1 MCGTLHIALARFV
14 APMENKMSNTLDT
27 NNGGRMPRRYKP
39 VRKPRRVRVFKPMT
53 LQTIESQQ
61 HPTSGSRVKY
71 PSHVGAVINHALTGY
86 DANDRNNRD
95 GQKNN
100 LFTVSIP
107 YNKGA
112 YQVIPDDDI
121 DHIGR

>member
-1 MCGTLHIALARFV
+1 
-14 APMENKMSNTLDT
+14 
-27 NNGGRMPRRYKP
+27 MPRRYKP
-39 VRKPRRVRVFKPMT
+39 VRKPRRVRVFKPMSS
-53 LQTIESQQ
+53 QTIESQQ

-86 DANDRNNRD
+86 GANDRNNRAST
-95 GQKNN
+95 KNN

-121 DHIGR
+121 EHIGR

>member
-1 MCGTLHIALARFV
+1 
-14 APMENKMSNTLDT
+14 
-27 NNGGRMPRRYKP
+27 MPRRYKP
-39 VRKPRRVRVFKPMT
+39 VRKPRRVRVFKPMSS
-53 LQTIESQQ
+53 QTIESQQ
-61 HPTSGSRVKY
+61 RPTSDSRVKY

-86 DANDRNNRD
+86 DANKRNNRAST
-95 GQKNN
+95 KNN

-121 DHIGR
+121 EHIGR

>member
-1 MCGTLHIALARFV
+1 
-14 APMENKMSNTLDT
+14 MSS
-27 NNGGRMPRRYKP
+27 
-39 VRKPRRVRVFKPMT
+39 
-53 LQTIESQQ
+53 QTIESQQ
-61 HPTSGSRVKY
+61 RPTSDSRVKY

-86 DANDRNNRD
+86 DANDRNNRAST
-95 GQKNN
+95 KNN

-121 DHIGR
+121 EHIGR

>member
-1 MCGTLHIALARFV
+1 
-14 APMENKMSNTLDT
+14 
-27 NNGGRMPRRYKP
+27 MPRRYKP
-39 VRKPRRVRVFKPMT
+39 VRKPRRVRVFKPMSS
-53 LQTIESQQ
+53 QTIESQQ

-86 DANDRNNRD
+86 DANDRNNRAST
-95 GQKNN
+95 KNN

-121 DHIGR
+121 EHIGR

>member
-1 MCGTLHIALARFV
+1 
-14 APMENKMSNTLDT
+14 
-27 NNGGRMPRRYKP
+27 MPRRYKP
-39 VRKPRRVRVFKPMT
+39 VRKPRRVRVFKPMSS
-53 LQTIESQQ
+53 QTIESQQ
-61 HPTSGSRVKY
+61 HPPSGSRVKY

-86 DANDRNNRD
+86 DANDRNNRAST
-95 GQKNN
+95 KNN

-121 DHIGR
+121 EHIGR

>member
-1 MCGTLHIALARFV
+1 
-14 APMENKMSNTLDT
+14 
-27 NNGGRMPRRYKP
+27 MPRRHKP
-39 VRKPRRVRVFKPMT
+39 VRKPRRVRVFKPMS

-61 HPTSGSRVKY
+61 HPTPDSRVKY

-95 GQKNN
+95 RQKNN

-121 DHIGR
+121 EHIGR

>member
-1 MCGTLHIALARFV
+1 
-14 APMENKMSNTLDT
+14 
-27 NNGGRMPRRYKP
+27 MPRRYKP
-39 VRKPRRVRVFKPMT
+39 VRKPRRGRVFKPMSS
-53 LQTIESQQ
+53 QTIESQRR
-61 HPTSGSRVKY
+61 PTSDSRVKY

-86 DANDRNNRD
+86 DANKRNNRAST
-95 GQKNN
+95 KNN

-121 DHIGR
+121 EHIGR

>member
-1 MCGTLHIALARFV
+1 MDGTLHIALTGFV
-14 APMENKMSNTLDT
+14 APIENKMSNTLDT
-27 NNGGRMPRRYKP
+27 NKGGRMPRRYKP
-39 VRKPRRVRVFKPMT
+39 VRKPRRIRVFKPMT

-61 HPTSGSRVKY
+61 QPTSGSRVKY

-86 DANDRNNRD
+86 DANDRDNRD

-112 YQVIPDDDI
+112 YQVIPDGDI
-121 DHIGR
+121 EHIGR

>member
-1 MCGTLHIALARFV
+1 MQ
-14 APMENKMSNTLDT
+14 
-27 NNGGRMPRRYKP
+27 RRYKP
-39 VRKPRRVRVFKPMT
+39 VRKPRRVRVFKPMS

-61 HPTSGSRVKY
+61 HPTPDSRVKY

-100 LFTVSIP
+100 LFTVSVP

-112 YQVIPDDDI
+112 YQVIPADDI
-121 DHIGR
+121 KHIGR

>member
-1 MCGTLHIALARFV
+1 
-14 APMENKMSNTLDT
+14 
-27 NNGGRMPRRYKP
+27 MPRRYKP
-39 VRKPRRVRVFKPMT
+39 VRKPRRVRVFKPMSS
-53 LQTIESQQ
+53 QTIESQQ

-86 DANDRNNRD
+86 DANKRNNRAST
-95 GQKNN
+95 KNN

-121 DHIGR
+121 EHIGR

>member
-1 MCGTLHIALARFV
+1 
-14 APMENKMSNTLDT
+14 
-27 NNGGRMPRRYKP
+27 MPRRYKP
-39 VRKPRRVRVFKPMT
+39 VRKPRRVRVFKPMSS
-53 LQTIESQQ
+53 QTIESQQ

-86 DANDRNNRD
+86 DANDRNNRAST
-95 GQKNN
+95 KNN

-112 YQVIPDDDI
+112 YQGIPDDDI
-121 DHIGR
+121 EHIGK

>member
-1 MCGTLHIALARFV
+1 
-14 APMENKMSNTLDT
+14 
-27 NNGGRMPRRYKP
+27 MPRRYKP

-61 HPTSGSRVKY
+61 RPTSDSRVKY
-71 PSHVGAVINHALTGY
+71 PSHVGAVINHALIGY
-86 DANDRNNRD
+86 DANDRNNRAST
-95 GQKNN
+95 KNN

-121 DHIGR
+121 EHIGR

>member
-1 MCGTLHIALARFV
+1 
-14 APMENKMSNTLDT
+14 
-27 NNGGRMPRRYKP
+27 MPRRYKP
-39 VRKPRRVRVFKPMT
+39 VRKPRRVRVFKPMSS
-53 LQTIESQQ
+53 QTIESQQ
-61 HPTSGSRVKY
+61 RPTSDSRVKY

-86 DANDRNNRD
+86 DANDRNNRAST
-95 GQKNN
+95 KNN

-121 DHIGR
+121 EHIGK

>member
-1 MCGTLHIALARFV
+1 
-14 APMENKMSNTLDT
+14 
-27 NNGGRMPRRYKP
+27 MPRRYQP
-39 VRKPRRVRVFKPMT
+39 VRKPRRGRGFKPMT

-86 DANDRNNRD
+86 DANDRNNRAST
-95 GQKNN
+95 KNN

-121 DHIGR
+121 EHIGR

>member
-1 MCGTLHIALARFV
+1 
-14 APMENKMSNTLDT
+14 
-27 NNGGRMPRRYKP
+27 MPRRYKP
-39 VRKPRRVRVFKPMT
+39 VRKPRRVRVFKPMSS
-53 LQTIESQQ
+53 QTIESQRR
-61 HPTSGSRVKY
+61 PTSDSRVKY

-86 DANDRNNRD
+86 DANKRNNRAST
-95 GQKNN
+95 KNN

-121 DHIGR
+121 EHIGR

>member
-1 MCGTLHIALARFV
+1 
-14 APMENKMSNTLDT
+14 
-27 NNGGRMPRRYKP
+27 MPSRYKP

-61 HPTSGSRVKY
+61 RPTSDSRVKY

-86 DANDRNNRD
+86 DANDRNNRAST
-95 GQKNN
+95 KNN
-100 LFTVSIP
+100 LFTVAIP

-121 DHIGR
+121 EHIGR

>member
-1 MCGTLHIALARFV
+1 
-14 APMENKMSNTLDT
+14 
-27 NNGGRMPRRYKP
+27 MPRRYKP
-39 VRKPRRVRVFKPMT
+39 VRKPRRVRVFKPMSS
-53 LQTIESQQ
+53 QTIESQQ
-61 HPTSGSRVKY
+61 RPTSDSRVKY

-86 DANDRNNRD
+86 DANDRNNRARP
-95 GQKNN
+95 KNN

-121 DHIGR
+121 EHIGR

>member
-1 MCGTLHIALARFV
+1 
-14 APMENKMSNTLDT
+14 
-27 NNGGRMPRRYKP
+27 MPRRYKP
-39 VRKPRRVRVFKPMT
+39 VRKPRRVRVFKPMSS
-53 LQTIESQQ
+53 QTIESQP

-86 DANDRNNRD
+86 DANDRNNRAST
-95 GQKNN
+95 KNN

-121 DHIGR
+121 EHIGR

>member
-1 MCGTLHIALARFV
+1 
-14 APMENKMSNTLDT
+14 
-27 NNGGRMPRRYKP
+27 MPRRYKP
-39 VRKPRRVRVFKPMT
+39 VRKPRRARVFKPMSS
-53 LQTIESQQ
+53 QTIEAQQ
-61 HPTSGSRVKY
+61 RPTSDSRVKY

-86 DANDRNNRD
+86 DANKRNNRAST
-95 GQKNN
+95 KNN

-121 DHIGR
+121 EHIGR

>member
-1 MCGTLHIALARFV
+1 
-14 APMENKMSNTLDT
+14 
-27 NNGGRMPRRYKP
+27 MPRRYKP
-39 VRKPRRVRVFKPMT
+39 VRKPRRVRVFKPMSS
-53 LQTIESQQ
+53 QTIESQQ
-61 HPTSGSRVKY
+61 RPTSDSRVKY

-121 DHIGR
+121 EHIGR

>member
-1 MCGTLHIALARFV
+1 
-14 APMENKMSNTLDT
+14 
-27 NNGGRMPRRYKP
+27 MPRRYKP
-39 VRKPRRVRVFKPMT
+39 VRKPRRVRVFKPMSS
-53 LQTIESQQ
+53 QTIESQQ

-86 DANDRNNRD
+86 DANDRNNRAST
-95 GQKNN
+95 KNN

-121 DHIGR
+121 EHIGK

>member
-1 MCGTLHIALARFV
+1 
-14 APMENKMSNTLDT
+14 
-27 NNGGRMPRRYKP
+27 MPRRYKP
-39 VRKPRRVRVFKPMT
+39 VRKPRRVRVFKPMSS
-53 LQTIESQQ
+53 QPIESQQ

-86 DANDRNNRD
+86 DANDRNNRAST
-95 GQKNN
+95 KNN

-121 DHIGR
+121 EHIGR

>member
-1 MCGTLHIALARFV
+1 
-14 APMENKMSNTLDT
+14 
-27 NNGGRMPRRYKP
+27 MPRRYKP
-39 VRKPRRVRVFKPMT
+39 VRKPRRVRVFKPMSS
-53 LQTIESQQ
+53 QTIESQQ
-61 HPTSGSRVKY
+61 RPTSDSRVKY

-86 DANDRNNRD
+86 DANDRNNRAST
-95 GQKNN
+95 KNN

-121 DHIGR
+121 EHIGR

>member
-1 MCGTLHIALARFV
+1 
-14 APMENKMSNTLDT
+14 
-27 NNGGRMPRRYKP
+27 MPRRYKP
-39 VRKPRRVRVFKPMT
+39 VRKPRRVRVFKPMSS
-53 LQTIESQQ
+53 QTIESQRR
-61 HPTSGSRVKY
+61 PTSDSRVKY

-86 DANDRNNRD
+86 DANDRNNRAST
-95 GQKNN
+95 KNN

-121 DHIGR
+121 EHIGR

>member
-1 MCGTLHIALARFV
+1 
-14 APMENKMSNTLDT
+14 
-27 NNGGRMPRRYKP
+27 MPRRYKP
-39 VRKPRRVRVFKPMT
+39 GRKPRRVRVFKPMSS
-53 LQTIESQQ
+53 QTIESQQ

-86 DANDRNNRD
+86 DANDRNNRAST
-95 GQKNN
+95 KNN

-121 DHIGR
+121 EHIGR

>member
-1 MCGTLHIALARFV
+1 MGKL
-14 APMENKMSNTLDT
+14 
-27 NNGGRMPRRYKP
+27 MPRRYKP

-61 HPTSGSRVKY
+61 QPTFGSRVKY

-86 DANDRNNRD
+86 DANDRDNRD

-112 YQVIPDDDI
+112 YQVIPDGDI
-121 DHIGR
+121 EHIGR